1 MSLLIFKSEKF
12 WKRREIFS
20 ALLFYLRALFHTLY
34 QVIKMTSIQ
43 FKSAISFLPE
53 RIKNTLNKVP
63 ENLKSRIQEIRVR
76 EGLPV
81 CLTIGGKALF
91 LRGNGQICEELFSD
105 VLKADKNELDS
116 IFLCL
121 CNRSVYAHEGEIR
134 EGFIPMPYGNRAG
147 ICGTFTDNGNF
158 KDISSVNIRIAG
170 QIMGCAEGI
179 FKEFD
184 GGMLIAGPP
193 GSGKTTMLRDLTRLL
208 ARKNRV
214 AVVDSRGELSGSS
227 MGRSF
232 NDLGENTDILMI
244 KNKAMGIEMAVRTL
258 FPDIVVFDEIGTDS
272 ELLGV
277 KSSLNSGVKVIT
289 TAHIGEKSDLMRRS
303 VTRELLISGA
313 ISKVVILSPYELGKT
328 EILRVR
334 DIKNEAIA

>member
-1 MSLLIFKSEKF
+1 
-12 WKRREIFS
+12 
-20 ALLFYLRALFHTLY
+20 
-34 QVIKMTSIQ
+34 MTSIQ

-76 EGLPV
+76 AGLPV

-91 LRGNGQICEELFSD
+91 LRENGQICEELFSD
-105 VLKADKNELDS
+105 VLRADKNELDS

-244 KNKAMGIEMAVRTL
+244 KNKAMGIEIAVRTL

-303 VTRELLISGA
+303 VTRELLLSGA

-334 DIKNEAIA
+334 DIKNGAIA